1 MYGVILAGGVG
12 TRLWPRSRQRSP
24 KQLLDIVSQKTMLQE
39 TYERISP
46 LIPAERVMVV
56 TGEAYLPLVREQL
69 PDLLERNIILEP
81 AGRGSAPAVGLAAIH
96 ISRLAPGGV
105 MICLPADHVIT
116 QEEKF
121 HQMLEVAAQVAEE
134 GYLVTLGIEPRG
146 PETGYGYI
154 QSAELLGSF
163 SSQEVYR
170 VKRFTEKPAR
180 STAEA
185 FLRSGDYFW
194 NSGIFIWRVD
204 VILREMERLL
214 PRLYEQLMEIKGALD
229 SPQER
234 QVLERVW
241 EEVEPETIDYGI
253 MEKADQ
259 VAVLPTDIGW
269 SDVGSWASLL
279 ELLPVQE
286 GGNAVRGDHVGLD
299 TEGCLIV
306 SPERLVATVGAKDLI
321 IVDSEDALLICP
333 RDRAEEVKALVEE
346 LKRKGRDEVL

>member
-12 TRLWPRSRQRSP
+12 TRLWPRSRQKSP

-56 TGEAYLPLVREQL
+56 IGEAYLPLVREQL

-96 ISRLAPGGV
+96 ISRLAPREV
-105 MICLPADHVIT
+105 MVCLPADHVIT

-234 QVLERVW
+234 QVLEQVW

-279 ELLPVQE
+279 ELLPAQE
-286 GGNAVRGDHVGLD
+286 GGNVVRGDHVGLD

-346 LKRKGRDEVL
+346 LKRRGRDEVL